1 MIVANGA
8 RIHEQD
14 RYEYG
19 DDEAP
24 PGICF
29 TTAHPDLA
37 QEGQRTQDRIYA
49 EQDVGEALFRM
60 ER

>member
-8 RIHEQD
+8 RVHEQD

-29 TTAHPDLA
+29 H
-37 QEGQRTQDRIYA
+37 DRPSGPGA
-49 EQDVGEALFRM
+49 RRAKNPGPHLC
-60 ER
+60 